1 MAGEVVYDSR
11 TINEQIKKLI
21 AMGKVVKIEGLTG
34 QHCIAVGIRKGK
46 TRISGV
52 GGDYFGAFNAGGRL
66 TLQGPAGRYVCD
78 NMSGGEVIIQG
89 HVATGSG
96 VYMRGGNLIVQGNA
110 GDRVGLNM
118 QGGILVIDG
127 YAGSYVGEYMQGGTL
142 VITGNAGAHL
152 GQWMIGGEIY
162 VGGTI
167 TEPGKNTMETQATE
181 EEVAAVVKYLE
192 AYDVKG
198 VTTLRKI
205 TAEKTRPFF
214 EAEEEFAAPDLE
226 DEDRHEVVI
235 PVTAVEEEATE
246 IVDVGAVE
254 APVAAGPIV
263 KAEEDDG
270 DDQISRTEDLERKLA
285 QIRSKREKLMNDLR
299 KSREGN

>member
-1 MAGEVVYDSR
+1 MTGEVVYDSR

-21 AMGKVVKIEGLTG
+21 EMGKIVKIEGLTG
-34 QHCIAVGIRKGK
+34 QHCIAVGIQKGK

-52 GGDYFGAFNAGGRL
+52 SGDYFGAFNAGGRL

-78 NMSGGEVIIQG
+78 NMSGGEVIVQG
-89 HVATGSG
+89 HVATGPG
-96 VYMRGGNLIVQGNA
+96 VYMRGGNLVVQGNA

-167 TEPGKNTMETQATE
+167 TERGKNTVEVQATDE
-181 EEVAAVVKYLE
+181 EIAAVVKYLE

-198 VTTLRKI
+198 ITSLRKI

-226 DEDRHEVVI
+226 DRHETVIQVEAVEDDVPEVVDI
-235 PVTAVEEEATE
+235 GAVEEPAAT
-246 IVDVGAVE
+246 
-254 APVAAGPIV
+254 GPIV
-263 KAEEDDG
+263 KAEEDDE
-270 DDQISRTEDLERKLA
+270 DEQMSRTEDLERKLA
-285 QIRSKREKLMNDLR
+285 QIRSKREQLMNDLR
-299 KSREGN
+299 KSKEGN

>member
-1 MAGEVVYDSR
+1 MAGDVVYDSR

-21 AMGKVVKIEGLTG
+21 SMGKVVKIEGLTG
-34 QHCIAVGIRKGK
+34 QNCIAVGIRQGK

-52 GGDYFGAFNAGGRL
+52 GGDYFGSFNAGGRL

-89 HVATGSG
+89 HVASGSG
-96 VYMRGGNLIVQGNA
+96 VYMSGGNLIVKGNA

-142 VITGNAGAHL
+142 IVTGNAGAHL

-167 TEPGKNTMETQATE
+167 TERGRNTAETQATS

-192 AYDVKG
+192 AYDIKG
-198 VTTLRKI
+198 VTALRKI
-205 TAEKTRPFF
+205 TAEETRPFF
-214 EAEEEFAAPDLE
+214 DAEEEFAVAEL
-226 DEDRHEVVI
+226 DEEEGAEVVI
-235 PVTAVEEEATE
+235 PVTPVEEDSG
-246 IVDVGAVE
+246 IVVE
-254 APVAAGPIV
+254 ADTVEAIGSGPIV

-270 DDQISRTEDLERKLA
+270 NDQIARTQDLERKLA
-285 QIRSKREKLMNDLR
+285 QIRAKREKLMNDL
-299 KSREGN
+299 KKNKEGD

>member
-1 MAGEVVYDSR
+1 MAGDVVYDSR

-21 AMGKVVKIEGLTG
+21 SMGKVVKIEGLTG
-34 QHCIAVGIRKGK
+34 QNCIAVGIRQGK

-52 GGDYFGAFNAGGRL
+52 GGDYFGSFNAGGRL

-89 HVATGSG
+89 HVASGSG
-96 VYMRGGNLIVQGNA
+96 VYMSGGNLIVKGNA

-142 VITGNAGAHL
+142 IVTGNAGAHL

-167 TEPGKNTMETQATE
+167 TERGKNTTEIQATE

-205 TAEKTRPFF
+205 TADKARPFF

-226 DEDRHEVVI
+226 DENAHEEVIQVEAVEDEVPEVVDI
-235 PVTAVEEEATE
+235 GAVEEP
-246 IVDVGAVE
+246 
-254 APVAAGPIV
+254 APAGPIV
-263 KAEEDDG
+263 KAEEDD
-270 DDQISRTEDLERKLA
+270 DDEQMSRTEDLERKLA
-285 QIRSKREKLMNDLR
+285 QIRSKREKLMNDLK
-299 KSREGN
+299 KSKEGS